1 MYRRNYFL
9 VAFLLL
15 SFVPGYIQ
23 LSGDNVRSTAR
34 QQDLQKLGRLLRLMP
49 RLEPIV
55 YDDQDDDWLWRWL
68 ATNRKQNQQK
78 RSMGNKIRGDGD
90 GGENEWWFYENR
102 DTRREPIRLGKWIR
116 MKIRDNEEP

>member
-1 MYRRNYFL
+1 MYRQNYFL

-15 SFVPGYIQ
+15 SLIPGYVQ
-23 LSGDNVRSTAR
+23 SKRSGDNNVRSTAR

-68 ATNRKQNQQK
+68 ATNRKQK
-78 RSMGNKIRGDGD
+78 RSMGNNIRGGGD
-90 GGENEWWFYENR
+90 GENEWWFHGNR
-102 DTRREPIRLGKWIR
+102 DTRREPIRLGK
-116 MKIRDNEEP
+116 